1 MSMLQSSLGR
11 AGSVVLLLASSS
23 LWLIGN
29 AGCSSGGS
37 GGSGQSST
45 ASAGGSGDYG
55 ADEWS
60 RGSRRSTPAPAP
72 VETTAP
78 SPLAAA
84 PEEDVL
90 DSAGVS
96 SSTPPPPTE
105 PTSEVTSSAAVA
117 AAETGAPSEPREV
130 ATVTTEATPEATTP
144 AVTEPPATAGA
155 ATDMSAAVATGE
167 VAAPSEPAPTP
178 SVAPA
183 TEPVIAP
190 VPATPAATAPDVPS
204 TVPPSG
210 TPPTGA
216 SASALATEILRK
228 ATRSAD
234 PSIRA
239 NAIESLLASPA
250 VLAEVLP
257 TGLADQNRGVRFVS
271 AMCVGRANLSE
282 LAPFVEP
289 LLKDPSPSVQAAAIY
304 ALSKCGRPVDPTPLA
319 AMLQSDDPEV
329 RANAFVVL
337 GELGNKSAIPMIRAA
352 LGQGMRRV
360 HPVRVRIVEL
370 QGAEALVRLGSEDDV
385 EGIRAALFAPGEQG
399 ELSILACQIL
409 ARVGDQSA
417 APMMERLVDASG
429 TSARPPEIRLAAAQ
443 SLAELK
449 VSARSNLGALGA
461 QFASS
466 PDHFLRVQAAILLG
480 RVGGPGSVQILS
492 ALLSDPDDSVRIA
505 AAAGLL
511 RLASESRGWAPAS
524 R

>member
-1 MSMLQSSLGR
+1 MSIVKSSLGR
-11 AGSVVLLLASSS
+11 AGSVLLLLGLGSFGLMASS
-23 LWLIGN
+23 
-29 AGCSSGGS
+29 GCSSGGS
-37 GGSGQSST
+37 GDSGSGGSGPSST
-45 ASAGGSGDYG
+45 ASAGGAGDYG
-55 ADEWS
+55 ADDWS
-60 RGSRRSTPAPAP
+60 RGSRRAAPAP

-78 SPLAAA
+78 APLAAA
-84 PEEDVL
+84 PEEDLL
-90 DSAGVS
+90 DSAGMPS
-96 SSTPPPPTE
+96 NPPPP
-105 PTSEVTSSAAVA
+105 PSESRSETASSAAVA
-117 AAETGAPSEPREV
+117 TAETDASPETREV
-130 ATVTTEATPEATTP
+130 ATVTTEPS
-144 AVTEPPATAGA
+144 VTEETGTDAGG
-155 ATDMSAAVATGE
+155 AVAAAE
-167 VAAPSEPAPTP
+167 VPAASEPAASEPAPTP
-178 SVAPA
+178 AVATA
-183 TEPVIAP
+183 SEPIVAP
-190 VPATPAATAPDVPS
+190 VPATPAATASDVPS
-204 TVPPSG
+204 AVPPSG
-210 TPPTGA
+210 TPRTGA

-271 AMCVGRANLSE
+271 AMCVGRANLAE

-511 RLASESRGWAPAS
+511 RLASESRSWAPTS

>member
-1 MSMLQSSLGR
+1 MSIVKSSLGR
-11 AGSVVLLLASSS
+11 AGSVLLLLGLGSFGLMAGS
-23 LWLIGN
+23 
-29 AGCSSGGS
+29 GCSSGGS
-37 GGSGQSST
+37 GDSGSGGSGSSST
-45 ASAGGSGDYG
+45 VSAGGAGDYG
-55 ADEWS
+55 ADDWS
-60 RGSRRSTPAPAP
+60 RGSRRTAPAP

-78 SPLAAA
+78 APLVAA
-84 PEEDVL
+84 PEEDLL
-90 DSAGVS
+90 DSAGMPS
-96 SSTPPPPTE
+96 DPPPTE
-105 PTSEVTSSAAVA
+105 SRSEMASSAAVA
-117 AAETGAPSEPREV
+117 TVETDASAETREV
-130 ATVTTEATPEATTP
+130 ATVTTEPS
-144 AVTEPPATAGA
+144 VTEEAG
-155 ATDMSAAVATGE
+155 TDVGGAVAAAE
-167 VAAPSEPAPTP
+167 VPAASEPAPTP
-178 SVAPA
+178 AVATA
-183 TEPVIAP
+183 SEPVIAP
-190 VPATPAATAPDVPS
+190 VSATPAATASDVPS
-204 TVPPSG
+204 AVPPSG
-210 TPPTGA
+210 TPRTGA

-257 TGLADQNRGVRFVS
+257 TGLADQNRGVRYVS
-271 AMCVGRANLSE
+271 AMCVGRANLAD

-511 RLASESRGWAPAS
+511 RLASESRSWAPTS